1 MRVVFMGTSVFAVP
15 ALMKLYQSGQ
25 HLAGVVSQPDKAKG
39 RGKKL
44 SPTPIKEIALSLELE
59 IYQTDNIKSDE
70 ALAKIQ
76 EWDPEII
83 VVASYGQII
92 PGPILDYPFY
102 GCINVHASLLPQYR
116 GAAPIQRALMA
127 GEKSSGITIMY
138 MDKGLDTGD
147 IIKQSP
153 VDISDDMDHGA
164 LENLLA
170 QKGADL
176 LIQVISELE
185 RGPVN
190 RIKQDDDRATYAH
203 MLKREDELINWS
215 EPAKKI
221 FNQVRALSPA
231 PGAYTHLDDAKIKIF
246 LSRVIDEY
254 HEGEVGQVVSL
265 SEQGFVV
272 KTGDKVLEV
281 LEVQK
286 AGRNRIQAIDFMR
299 GYRGTQG
306 DGSPVFPRLG

>member
-15 ALMKLYQSGQ
+15 SLLKLYQSGHQ
-25 HLAGVVSQPDKAKG
+25 IAAVVSQPDKAKG

-44 SPTPIKEIALSLELE
+44 SPTPIKETALSLGLE
-59 IYQTDNIKSDE
+59 IYQIDNIKSHE
-70 ALAKIQ
+70 ALAKIR

-92 PGPILDYPFY
+92 PESILEYPSY
-102 GCINVHASLLPQYR
+102 GCINVHASILPKYR
-116 GAAPIQRALMA
+116 GAAPIQRAIMA

-147 IIKQSP
+147 IIEQTS
-153 VDISDDMDHGA
+153 VDINDDMDHGA
-164 LENLLA
+164 LEKVLA
-170 QKGADL
+170 EIGADL

-185 RGPVN
+185 PGPAK
-190 RIKQDDDRATYAH
+190 RIKQDDSRATYAH

-215 EPAKKI
+215 ESSLKI
-221 FNQVRALSPA
+221 FNQIRALSPV
-231 PGAYTHLDDAKIKIF
+231 PGAYTLLDNVKIKIF

-254 HEGEVGQVVSL
+254 LEGEVGQVVSL
-265 SEQGFVV
+265 SKDGFVV
-272 KTGDKVLEV
+272 KTGDKLLEV

-286 AGRNRIQAIDFMR
+286 EGKNRIKAVDFLR
-299 GYRGTQG
+299 GYKGITG
-306 DGSPVFPRLG
+306 KLLGI